1 MDASYCRRYRLRQ
14 KKQFRKI
21 IDDIL
26 NLLDTKEY
34 VNPSEIGDKAR
45 VRLVSSYS

>member
-1 MDASYCRRYRLRQ
+1 MDLQLLQQGTVCFD

-34 VNPSEIGDKAR
+34 
-45 VRLVSSYS
+45 